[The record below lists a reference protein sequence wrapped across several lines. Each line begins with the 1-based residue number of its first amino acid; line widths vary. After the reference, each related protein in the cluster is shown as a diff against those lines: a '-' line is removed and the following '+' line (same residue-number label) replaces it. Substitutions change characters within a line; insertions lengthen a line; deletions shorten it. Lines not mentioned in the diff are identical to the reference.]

1 MAGPE
6 GVARRLSLV
15 TPSPSPQA
23 EPAQKVRGRRKSAMD
38 VAGERRSLPGGTR
51 RRSPASPSPSPSLRR
66 GSVGPGRRTSVGAAD
81 PRPAGPGKPAGEAQ
95 QRLQEEAL
103 AAAQEDAERAR
114 EAARTM
120 SSQLQVLTHRLYNEE
135 VARKAAEAR
144 LEAARQGQ
152 AEAEGERA
160 ELQKAGESLQRKLGR
175 AKEELERLAEEA
187 AAAAERTAALEA
199 ETAATREANEK
210 LRSNAVTLFNWQERC
225 KELEDKVRAMA
236 AKEKNTYAKDQ
247 LRLDEIAELKEL
259 VANRDKMVE
268 GARKAARDLEEEAE
282 RLQRRVRD
290 QDQQLSLS
298 TNEKLRKEN
307 MQLQENLVK
316 IVTRIRE
323 EEVRLSKKEEE
334 ALAYCDELMRV
345 KGENAQLRRAA
356 EELGG
361 RVLVAE
367 ERERGREHEVSALSD
382 RMAEM
387 SAGWQDDRIARLE
400 ASQDAVTLH
409 AHMEVLRKTN
419 AKLLTN
425 LKQEQQFRS
434 QSVLKQQAAER
445 QLRAYSEMVD
455 GLTSSGLSDTLLR
468 STPAPGTAGPLPQA
482 LGSPLARALPASP
495 YASPYATPVGAV
507 PGGSPLRSP
516 ILASP
521 ALQERASTVP
531 HFGADSPS
539 LSFHV

>member
-1 MAGPE
+1 M
-6 GVARRLSLV
+6 
-15 TPSPSPQA
+15 
-23 EPAQKVRGRRKSAMD
+23 
-38 VAGERRSLPGGTR
+38 
-51 RRSPASPSPSPSLRR
+51 
-66 GSVGPGRRTSVGAAD
+66 
-81 PRPAGPGKPAGEAQ
+81 
-95 QRLQEEAL
+95 
-103 AAAQEDAERAR
+103 
-114 EAARTM
+114 
-120 SSQLQVLTHRLYNEE
+120 
-135 VARKAAEAR
+135 
-144 LEAARQGQ
+144 
-152 AEAEGERA
+152 
-160 ELQKAGESLQRKLGR
+160 
-175 AKEELERLAEEA
+175 
-187 AAAAERTAALEA
+187 
-199 ETAATREANEK
+199 
-210 LRSNAVTLFNWQERC
+210 
-225 KELEDKVRAMA
+225 
-236 AKEKNTYAKDQ
+236 
-247 LRLDEIAELKEL
+247 
-259 VANRDKMVE
+259 ANRDKMVE

-409 AHMEVLRKTN
+409 AHVEVLRKTN

-445 QLRAYSEMVD
+445 QLRARVASAPHMQLRCTALHCN
-455 GLTSSGLSDTLLR
+455 GLYCTAWAALL
-468 STPAPGTAGPLPQA
+468 TYYAA
-482 LGSPLARALPASP
+482 LRCVARAA
-495 YASPYATPVGAV
+495 
-507 PGGSPLRSP
+507 
-516 ILASP
+516 
-521 ALQERASTVP
+521 
-531 HFGADSPS
+531 
-539 LSFHV
+539 